1 MPKGKKKRKKENYKN
16 IKAAVYIRVG
26 SRVYTSFEMIRRENQ
41 RKLILKS
48 MSPEQ
53 IEFCEKIKTEIENI
67 NHAPLV
73 KYTER

>member
-1 MPKGKKKRKKENYKN
+1 
-16 IKAAVYIRVG
+16 
-26 SRVYTSFEMIRRENQ
+26 MIRRENQ
-41 RKLILKS
+41 RELILKS

-73 KYTER
+73 NYTER